1 MKAYHDIVKEVIS
14 TGTRKPS
21 RTGIDTISGFS
32 YLFKHDL
39 RDGFPLLTTKKMDG
53 KLWNSIVHEL
63 LWFLSGENHIRNL
76 KEKTGIW
83 NEWADKEGNLETA
96 YGFYWRNFPHV
107 GGKMQ
112 HYSKDMNAD
121 YGIGGSTEAGNFDQV
136 SWIINELKK
145 NPLSRRM
152 VCSAW
157 EPKNATSSKLPPC
170 HFCWVVNVQNGRLC
184 LQWIMRSV
192 DLFLGFPFNIA
203 SYSLLCH
210 LLANEAGLEPG
221 IVSCNLIDAHIY
233 VADKDDETPIVTNPL
248 TGETAPRC
256 EFDHLEK
263 LKVQMEREP
272 LPLPSIKIA
281 KKPIFDMQFEDIEL
295 IGYQS
300 HGPLRA
306 RVAV

>member
-1 MKAYHDIVKEVIS
+1 MKAYHDIVNEVIR

-39 RDGFPLLTTKKMDG
+39 KDGFPLLTTKKMDG

-83 NEWADKEGNLETA
+83 NEWADEHGELETA
-96 YGFYWRNFPHV
+96 YGFYWRHFPSAGV
-107 GGKMQ
+107 KMETFPDGATAPV
-112 HYSKDMNAD
+112 S
-121 YGIGGSTEAGNFDQV
+121 NFDQV
-136 SWIINELKK
+136 SWIINQLKT
-145 NPLSRRM
+145 NPLSRRL

-157 EPKNATSSKLPPC
+157 YPPNATASKLPPC
-170 HFCWVVNVQNGRLC
+170 HFCWAVNVQNGRLC
-184 LQWIMRSV
+184 LQWVMRSV

-203 SYSLLCH
+203 SYALLTH
-210 LLANEAGLEPG
+210 MLANEAGLEPG
-221 IVSCNLIDAHIY
+221 VLSCSLMDAHIY
-233 VADKDDETPIVTNPL
+233 VADSDDTTPIVTNPL

-263 LKVQMEREP
+263 LKLQMEREP
-272 LPLPSIKIA
+272 FPLPTIKISQ
-281 KKPIFDMQFEDIEL
+281 KPIFDIQFEDIQI

-300 HGPLRA
+300 HGSLRG